1 MSLCWNNLLREQN
14 DPVAEPPH
22 NCRKMYPVCGCAT
35 ICQHDGKPIRRE
47 PKTPPQEVQ
56 ADHPPSHTLTPRPDY
71 HAHLAY
77 EGETAIYWHSHPHSR
92 TERDMAYHPTD
103 TDLAVSAAA
112 ERIAMAGCTMTR
124 PQWDALET
132 AAETEL
138 RQLNDQGYAQG
149 VRHVMPPPD
158 DLSPPD
164 ERARNALLDAHAH
177 TQAWLDILADDDNP
191 RRRQKTMTLVTDAR
205 RLASQALDIL
215 EHARRIASAHK

>member
-1 MSLCWNNLLREQN
+1 
-14 DPVAEPPH
+14 
-22 NCRKMYPVCGCAT
+22 
-35 ICQHDGKPIRRE
+35 
-47 PKTPPQEVQ
+47 
-56 ADHPPSHTLTPRPDY
+56 
-71 HAHLAY
+71 
-77 EGETAIYWHSHPHSR
+77 
-92 TERDMAYHPTD
+92 
-103 TDLAVSAAA
+103 
-112 ERIAMAGCTMTR
+112 MTR

-132 AAETEL
+132 AAETKL

-149 VRHVMPPPD
+149 VRHALPPPD

-191 RRRQKTMTLVTDAR
+191 RHRQKTMTLVTDAR